1 MSPDL
6 RQIMAQMPLVCEAKG
21 LCNQPEKRKTGFM
34 EYFDSEFELLTPE
47 EMGRADALSIKVGKS
62 EIELMGNAGRAVGQ
76 FIVEHFPRAPVS
88 VLCGPGNNGGDGFVI
103 GCYLR
108 DRGWPVRLVQFGD
121 KECYSAASKHYLQ
134 HWGEVESFSPVVI
147 EDASLLVD
155 AMFGAGLDR
164 AIEGDVANIVWQA
177 NKSAVPIVAVD
188 MPTGVDG
195 ATGLVLG
202 TAIQADATV
211 TFFRKK
217 PGHLLMPGRELCGN
231 VALRQIG
238 ILDSVLSEIT
248 AQTIENHPS
257 NWRLPIATTAGHK
270 YSKGHCV
277 VVSGPRGATGAAR
290 MTAISAL
297 RAGAGLVTINGTQE
311 ALAEH
316 ASQLTAVMLRE
327 EPLAELLQDVR
338 FNALVVGPGNG
349 VTDATYHNV
358 LTAIAANRALLLD
371 ADALNCFKSDPETIF
386 NAIKKTSGNVVMT
399 PHAGEF
405 SRLFSEVDL
414 NAGKVEAARKAAEI
428 SGAVIVF
435 KGADS
440 VIASPD
446 GRASINANGPP
457 WLATA
462 GSGDVLAGI
471 IGGLQAQGMEAFDA
485 ASAGVYVHG
494 LAATQYG
501 GEGMIATDLPDL
513 VPSALA
519 AAR

>member
-1 MSPDL
+1 M
-6 RQIMAQMPLVCEAKG
+6 G
-21 LCNQPEKRKTGFM
+21 
-34 EYFDSEFELLTPE
+34 YFDSEFELLTPE
-47 EMGRADALSIKVGKS
+47 EMGRADALSISAGKS
-62 EIELMGNAGRAVGQ
+62 EIELMGNAGRAVGRY
-76 FIVEHFPRAPVS
+76 IVEHYPRAPVT

-108 DRGWPVRLVQFGD
+108 GRGWPVRLVQFGE
-121 KECYSAASKHYLQ
+121 KERYSDAAKHYLQ
-134 HWGEVESFSPVVI
+134 QWGVAETYRPEVI
-147 EDASLLVD
+147 EGASLLVD
-155 AMFGAGLDR
+155 ALFGAGLDR
-164 AIEGDVANIVWQA
+164 PIADEFASIVRLT
-177 NKSAVPIVAVD
+177 NKSKAPIVAVD
-188 MPTGVDG
+188 MPTGVHG
-195 ATGLVLG
+195 GTGQAMGV
-202 TAIQADATV
+202 AIDADSTV

-217 PGHLLMPGRELCGN
+217 PGHLLLPGRKLCGD
-231 VALRQIG
+231 VTLRQIG
-238 ILDSVLSEIT
+238 ILDEVLAEI
-248 AQTIENHPS
+248 APQTIENCPN
-257 NWRLPIATTAGHK
+257 NWRLPTANAAGHK

-290 MTAISAL
+290 MSALSAL
-297 RAGAGLVTINGTQE
+297 RAGAGLVTINGE
-311 ALAEH
+311 RAALDEH
-316 ASQLTAVMLRE
+316 ASQVTAIMLRE
-327 EPLAELLQDVR
+327 ETLAELLEDPR
-338 FNALVVGPGNG
+338 YNGLIVGPGNG
-349 VTDATYHNV
+349 VSDATYHNV

-405 SRLFSEVDL
+405 SRLFAGVDL
-414 NAGKVEAARKAAEI
+414 KAGKVEAARKAAEI

-485 ASAGVYVHG
+485 ACAGVYVHG
-494 LAATQYG
+494 LAATLYG
-501 GEGMIATDLPDL
+501 REGMIATDFPDL

>member
-1 MSPDL
+1 MS
-6 RQIMAQMPLVCEAKG
+6 
-21 LCNQPEKRKTGFM
+21 
-34 EYFDSEFELLTPE
+34 YFDSELTLLTPE
-47 EMGRADALSIKVGKS
+47 EMGRADSLSIEAGTS

-76 FIVEHFPRAPVS
+76 YIVEHYPRAPVS

-121 KECYSAASKHYLQ
+121 KDRYSAASMYYLQ
-134 HWGEVESFSPVVI
+134 QWGNPETYSPEII

-155 AMFGAGLDR
+155 SLFGAGLDR
-164 AIEGDVANIVWQA
+164 PIAGAFADIVRLANETLA
-177 NKSAVPIVAVD
+177 PTVAVD
-188 MPTGVDG
+188 MPTGVHG
-195 ATGLVLG
+195 ATGQVLG
-202 TAIQADATV
+202 TAIQADATI

-217 PGHLLMPGRELCGN
+217 PGHLLLPGRELCGN

-238 ILDSVLSEIT
+238 IEKQVLRLIEP
-248 AQTIENHPS
+248 QTIENHPK
-257 NWRLPIATTAGHK
+257 NWRLPTANVAGHK

-290 MTAISAL
+290 MSALSAL
-297 RAGAGLVTINGTQE
+297 RAGAGLVTINGE
-311 ALAEH
+311 RAALKEH
-316 ASQLTAVMLRE
+316 ASHLTAIMLRD
-327 EPLAELLQDVR
+327 EPLSELLNDER

-349 VTDATYHNV
+349 VSDATYHNV
-358 LTAIAANRALLLD
+358 LTAIASNRALLLD
-371 ADALNCFKSDPETIF
+371 ADALNCFNSDPETIF
-386 NAIKKTSGNVVMT
+386 NAIKKTNGNVVMT

-405 SRLFSEVDL
+405 GRLFKNVELS
-414 NAGKVEAARKAAEI
+414 AGKVEAARKAAEI
-428 SGAVIVF
+428 SGAVIVL

-446 GRASINANGPP
+446 GRAAINSNAPP

-485 ASAGVYVHG
+485 ACAGVYVHG
-494 LAATQYG
+494 LAAAQYG
-501 GEGMIATDLPDL
+501 GEGMIATDLPQL

-519 AAR
+519 VAR